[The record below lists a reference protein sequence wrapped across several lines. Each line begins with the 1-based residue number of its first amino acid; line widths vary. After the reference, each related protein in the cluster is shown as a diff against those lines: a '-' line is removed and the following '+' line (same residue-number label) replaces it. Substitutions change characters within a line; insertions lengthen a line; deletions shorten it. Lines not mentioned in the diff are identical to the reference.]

1 MKNVEV
7 AKKVEKELNEKGY
20 DVSFNKILNDLDV
33 SNNDDL
39 TEKDIENIVESY
51 LAELEY

>member
-1 MKNVEV
+1 MKNVDV
-7 AKKVEKELNEKGY
+7 AKIVEKELEKKGY

-33 SNNDDL
+33 SFDDNL
-39 TEKDIENIVESY
+39 DENDIENIVDSY